1 MISTRLFE
9 SSLSPEE
16 QRTRLLEAVLVIGS
30 GIAVAACILTPQF
43 ALVIVGACAALW
55 FVGMVVK
62 ALRGRFEGILLWWAA
77 VFPLGYYFLSF
88 PTERAV
94 VTLDRIVVLVA
105 SIGFF
110 FTKSE
115 NDTRVPKS
123 LRQAGIAW
131 LIFAAIATITLVE
144 SSSALNTIR
153 VVIDSFLLPFLLGW
167 CVIARFDVRDR
178 LPAIHS
184 ATCISS
190 IISAAV
196 AVAEIVT
203 GQDLL
208 PIGGAPTASYGG
220 IIRPNGPFES
230 NDTLALIG
238 AVSLFL
244 LLFLRS
250 GLGAKLS
257 TARRV
262 LHFVGLVSAIGMA
275 LMPLFRSVLITLV
288 LALIIDTFWER
299 GAGRRAWRLGLI
311 GISAGAIFMI
321 AVFAPEVFEDRSSAG
336 NVYGRFAQFEQS
348 IQVFTEHPVLGVGLM
363 NFHNYVVGEP
373 RYVATY
379 NGVTSVD
386 WPHDNLAQVLTETG
400 ILGFVPYV
408 LSQIL
413 LLRSMWQ
420 LRRLNHSG
428 YLAWRYFVYLFLTYW
443 ITGFSE
449 SSGYGPL
456 NLWYMFV
463 VAVIFKYVLTAP
475 ASEQVEEDQVLDEA
489 VPGTASTPWPA
500 FLQ

>member
-1 MISTRLFE
+1 M
-9 SSLSPEE
+9 
-16 QRTRLLEAVLVIGS
+16 
-30 GIAVAACILTPQF
+30 PQV
-43 ALVIVGACAALW
+43 ALVIVAGCAALC
-55 FVGMVVK
+55 FAGIVVNVF
-62 ALRGRFEGILLWWAA
+62 RGRFEGILLLWIA

-88 PTERAV
+88 PTEHAV

-105 SIGFF
+105 SFGFF
-110 FTKSE
+110 LTKSG

-123 LRQAGIAW
+123 LRQAGIAL
-131 LIFAAIATITLVE
+131 LIFAAIASIPLGE
-144 SSSALNTIR
+144 SPNVLNSIR
-153 VVIDSFLLPFLLGW
+153 VVIDSFLLPFLFAW
-167 CVIARFDVRDR
+167 CVIARFDVRGR
-178 LPAIHS
+178 LPAIHL

-208 PIGGAPTASYGG
+208 PIGGVATASYAG

-250 GLGAKLS
+250 GLGARLS
-257 TARRV
+257 TARRM

-275 LMPLFRSVLITLV
+275 LLPMFRSVAI
-288 LALIIDTFWER
+288 TFWER
-299 GAGRRAWRLGLI
+299 GAGRRAWRLALI
-311 GISAGAIFMI
+311 GVSAGAVFMI

-336 NVYGRFAQFEQS
+336 NVYGRFAQFNQS
-348 IQVFTEHPVLGVGLM
+348 MQVFTEHPLLGVGLL

-379 NGVTSVD
+379 NGVESVD

-408 LSQIL
+408 VAQIL

-420 LRRLNHSG
+420 LRRLNYSG
-428 YLAWRYFVYLFLTYW
+428 YLAWKYFVYLFLTYW
-443 ITGFSE
+443 ITGLSE

-456 NLWYMFV
+456 NVWYMFV

-475 ASEQVEEDQVLDEA
+475 SSEQVEEDQVLHEA
-489 VPGTASTPWPA
+489 VRGTAPTPWPA

>member
-1 MISTRLFE
+1 M
-9 SSLSPEE
+9 
-16 QRTRLLEAVLVIGS
+16 
-30 GIAVAACILTPQF
+30 
-43 ALVIVGACAALW
+43 
-55 FVGMVVK
+55 
-62 ALRGRFEGILLWWAA
+62 
-77 VFPLGYYFLSF
+77 
-88 PTERAV
+88 
-94 VTLDRIVVLVA
+94 
-105 SIGFF
+105 
-110 FTKSE
+110 
-115 NDTRVPKS
+115 
-123 LRQAGIAW
+123 
-131 LIFAAIATITLVE
+131 
-144 SSSALNTIR
+144 
-153 VVIDSFLLPFLLGW
+153 
-167 CVIARFDVRDR
+167 
-178 LPAIHS
+178 
-184 ATCISS
+184 
-190 IISAAV
+190 ISAAV
-196 AVAEIVT
+196 AAAEIVT

-208 PIGGAPTASYGG
+208 PIGGVAAASYGG

-230 NDTLALIG
+230 NDSLALIG
-238 AVSLFL
+238 AVSLFF

-250 GLGAKLS
+250 GLGTKLS
-257 TARRV
+257 TARRM

-299 GAGRRAWRLGLI
+299 GAARRAWRLALI
-311 GISAGAIFMI
+311 GVSAGAIFMM

-336 NVYGRFAQFEQS
+336 NVYGRFAQFVQS
-348 IQVFTEHPVLGVGLM
+348 IQVFKEHPLLGVGLM

-379 NGVTSVD
+379 NGVESVD

-413 LLRSMWQ
+413 LLRCMW
-420 LRRLNHSG
+420 LFRRLNHSG

-443 ITGFSE
+443 ITGLSE

-475 ASEQVEEDQVLDEA
+475 LSGQVEEDQVLDEDVRGA
-489 VPGTASTPWPA
+489 APTPWPA